1 MDKEKIIR
9 LFNDE
14 LSLINNS
21 SFRDLVI
28 LVLADKVEEDYFFIP
43 ASMTS
48 KYHPAICNLKHGLLV
63 HIKLTCAYCKM
74 LIDALLDEGK
84 QKKQDLIITACL
96 LHDIS
101 KKGKYAKYDDY
112 KNHPLIA
119 SLIVQSYIDENII
132 LLNEIEKQD
141 QIELTNLI
149 KFHSGIFTPSEFKKS
164 IYNYSLNELI
174 IYLADY
180 MASRKNQNH
189 NQYIESRHKI
199 ISEILA

>member
-1 MDKEKIIR
+1 MDKEKIIK

-14 LSLINNS
+14 LSMIHNS
-21 SFRDLVI
+21 SMRDLVI
-28 LVLADKVEEDYFFIP
+28 MILADRVNNDYFFIP

-63 HIKLTCAYCKM
+63 HIKLSCAYCKV
-74 LIDALLDEGK
+74 LIDALIDEGK
-84 QKKQDLIITACL
+84 QKQQDLIITACL

-101 KKGKYAKYDDY
+101 KKGKYDKYNDY

-119 SLIVQSYIDENII
+119 SLLVQSYIEENII
-132 LLNEIEKQD
+132 LLNEIEKQE
-141 QIELTNLI
+141 QNELTNLI
-149 KFHSGIFTPSEFKKS
+149 KFHSGIFTPSEFKKP
-164 IYNYSLNELI
+164 ITHYSTNELI

-180 MASRKNQNH
+180 MSSRKNQNH
-189 NQYIESRHKI
+189 EPYILNRHKL